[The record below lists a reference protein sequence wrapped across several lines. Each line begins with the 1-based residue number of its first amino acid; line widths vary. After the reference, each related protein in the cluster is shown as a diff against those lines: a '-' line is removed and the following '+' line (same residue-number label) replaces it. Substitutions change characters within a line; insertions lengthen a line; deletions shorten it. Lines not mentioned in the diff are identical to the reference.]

1 MLSMKK
7 EGRIIMLYN
16 ESFIPTPGKNWISL
30 KRKEKKGYL
39 IFFSMLGVFSKE
51 PNDPWKSIKKLK

>member
-1 MLSMKK
+1 
-7 EGRIIMLYN
+7 MLYN